1 MTPRH
6 LPPGLLPAL
15 AAMIPRAEGPRPA
28 VPVRAP
34 FTGEEIGTVPACTE
48 ADVALAVERARA
60 AQPAWAARPA
70 AERKVIFMRYHD
82 LLLHRQDTML
92 DLLQLEGGRARRHA
106 LEEVLDTALN
116 SRYYAVR
123 AGAWLKPRRR
133 KGALPLLTA
142 TWEHRHPLGVVGI
155 ISPWNYPLTLA
166 IADAIPALLAGNA
179 VVLKPA
185 SETPFTALL
194 AVKWLHEAGLPA
206 DLIQVVTGRGSIIG
220 SALIERVE
228 FIGFTGSTE
237 TGRGIA
243 AQAAE
248 RLIGCSMELGGKN
261 PMLVL
266 NDADLDRAVDGAMR
280 GCFSNTGQLCI
291 SIERMYV
298 QSAIYGRFVAA
309 FAERTRNLH
318 LSAAYDYEGEI
329 GTLISQEQLDKV
341 QEHVQDAVAKGATV
355 LTGGRARPDLGPYF
369 YEPTILTG
377 VTPEMQVAA
386 EETFGPVVSIYR
398 FDDLPDAIHA
408 ANDSRYGLN
417 ASIWTRDTALGRALA
432 AQIECGT
439 VNINEGYSAAY
450 GSVDAPMGGM
460 KDSGLGRRHGKQGM
474 LKYTEAQ
481 TIAVQRL
488 LPIAPLPNMTAGQFA
503 LVMTLTLFL
512 LKRIPKLR

>member
-1 MTPRH
+1 M
-6 LPPGLLPAL
+6 
-15 AAMIPRAEGPRPA
+15 
-28 VPVRAP
+28 
-34 FTGEEIGTVPACTE
+34 PACTE

-220 SALIERVE
+220 SALIERVSAFDSRDRLPR
-228 FIGFTGSTE
+228 FIP
-237 TGRGIA
+237 
-243 AQAAE
+243 
-248 RLIGCSMELGGKN
+248 K
-261 PMLVL
+261 PL
-266 NDADLDRAVDGAMR
+266 NDVIVCLLVVHDRIRRCTTPVAQHHSR
-280 GCFSNTGQLCI
+280 PQ
-291 SIERMYV
+291 RYV
-298 QSAIYGRFVAA
+298 KRRRPAA
-309 FAERTRNLH
+309 
-318 LSAAYDYEGEI
+318 
-329 GTLISQEQLDKV
+329 
-341 QEHVQDAVAKGATV
+341 
-355 LTGGRARPDLGPYF
+355 
-369 YEPTILTG
+369 
-377 VTPEMQVAA
+377 
-386 EETFGPVVSIYR
+386 
-398 FDDLPDAIHA
+398 
-408 ANDSRYGLN
+408 
-417 ASIWTRDTALGRALA
+417 
-432 AQIECGT
+432 
-439 VNINEGYSAAY
+439 
-450 GSVDAPMGGM
+450 
-460 KDSGLGRRHGKQGM
+460 
-474 LKYTEAQ
+474 
-481 TIAVQRL
+481 
-488 LPIAPLPNMTAGQFA
+488 
-503 LVMTLTLFL
+503 
-512 LKRIPKLR
+512 